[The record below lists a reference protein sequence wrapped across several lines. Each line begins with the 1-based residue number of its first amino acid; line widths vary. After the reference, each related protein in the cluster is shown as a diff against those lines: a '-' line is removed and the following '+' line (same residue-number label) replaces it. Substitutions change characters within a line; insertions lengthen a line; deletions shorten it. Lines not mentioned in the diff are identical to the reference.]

1 LGERV
6 LTDASGIGRSTLVAT
21 APVKYRDATVSL
33 VVTTQ
38 DSSVVAQATT
48 EIAPRDPLVR
58 MYPYDPLLGP
68 NYDSALGS
76 EYTLN
81 ATEGTLRAVP
91 YFFSAIPSI
100 EWGVGG
106 VAQGAQRDLTVR
118 ATGSG
123 SGTSALEVKA
133 RIVGTPNIATTA
145 PCFVLGRVR
154 HHLVS
159 LASNPMRTWLLL
171 TSVLLL
177 TPLMV
182 FAQDNTSTA
191 FVPLTSIPGIE
202 SAGNAQSL
210 PDFLNNLYRLAI
222 GAAAVLAV
230 LQIVRAG
237 IMYMGGDSVTEKKE
251 AKSLI
256 ALSVGGLILI
266 LSPVVVFSIINPDIL
281 SLKINKLGELADTTF
296 EAYQRG
302 QEIGGRTETLL
313 WTNSVL
319 SRSAAEAKCK
329 TDGGTHLEYVCKKP
343 DGTTRTLSVSQS
355 CVAGEEGLGFCYKTG
370 VRGGGADSEM
380 QKMCELYHRRI
391 APEGAS
397 CARLLDDEWSKM
409 DNACCGGLTAGN
421 QCCGKLKTSPNE
433 PPPAI

>member
-1 LGERV
+1 
-6 LTDASGIGRSTLVAT
+6 
-21 APVKYRDATVSL
+21 
-33 VVTTQ
+33 
-38 DSSVVAQATT
+38 
-48 EIAPRDPLVR
+48 
-58 MYPYDPLLGP
+58 
-68 NYDSALGS
+68 
-76 EYTLN
+76 
-81 ATEGTLRAVP
+81 
-91 YFFSAIPSI
+91 
-100 EWGVGG
+100 
-106 VAQGAQRDLTVR
+106 
-118 ATGSG
+118 
-123 SGTSALEVKA
+123 
-133 RIVGTPNIATTA
+133 
-145 PCFVLGRVR
+145 
-154 HHLVS
+154 
-159 LASNPMRTWLLL
+159 MRTWLLL

-343 DGTTRTLSVSQS
+343 DGTTRTLAVSQS

-370 VRGGGADSEM
+370 VSGGGSDSEM
-380 QKMCELYHRRI
+380 QKMCELYHRTI
-391 APEGAS
+391 APEGGS
-397 CARLLDDEWSKM
+397 CAKLVDDGWSKM

-433 PPPAI
+433 PPPTTGPNVNNQLATRFYVYRPVTGSPAPRGPVPASKSTYDAYAAACTTKPGTVTPKYGSAEDCTAAEMASYSGSDKAYIRCMPVTVSCIPK